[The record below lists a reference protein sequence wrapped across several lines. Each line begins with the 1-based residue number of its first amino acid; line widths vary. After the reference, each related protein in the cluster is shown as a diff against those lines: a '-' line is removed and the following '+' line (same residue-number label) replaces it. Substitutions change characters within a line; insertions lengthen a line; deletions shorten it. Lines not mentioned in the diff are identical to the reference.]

1 MPSKIKNGEVNMT
14 FEEQVKRL
22 GEIVQ
27 ELENNNPTLDE
38 VNKLFNEGVKLTKDC
53 YKTLNETKGK
63 ITILQEEINGLIE
76 KPFD

>member
-1 MPSKIKNGEVNMT
+1 MT

-22 GEIVQ
+22 GEIV
-27 ELENNNPTLDE
+27 EKLEKEQPGLDE
-38 VNKLFNEGVKLTKDC
+38 INKLFNEGVELTKNC

-76 KPFD
+76 KPFN